1 MPVCNA
7 PAFYVAPVYRSTRL
21 QQFLVTLLL
30 LLLLHK
36 FKNFS
41 AAQNEPLARLFT
53 H

>member
-30 LLLLHK
+30 LLLHK
-36 FKNFS
+36 FKTFS